1 MKRQEKTYRFYIWDY
16 LWWAGERLH
25 DYHQRIAGIDMVQM
39 YLTFFLFFPLV
50 TLCAFTNRTL
60 CIYLLA
66 LFIVQILVGM
76 IWGEKIYSTNRRK
89 AVMKHYADRTF
100 SPRKG
105 YFLFL
110 LPFLFFLIVDITLI
124 LLM

>member
-1 MKRQEKTYRFYIWDY
+1 MKRQEKTYRFYLWDDH
-16 LWWAGERLH
+16 WWAGERLH
-25 DYHQRIAGIDMVQM
+25 DYHARITGEDMVQM

-50 TLCAFTNRTL
+50 TLCAYANRTL
-60 CIYLLA
+60 CIYLLV
-66 LFIVQILVGM
+66 LFIVQILAGM

-100 SPRKG
+100 SPGKG

-110 LPFLFFLIVDITLI
+110 LPFLFLLIVDY
-124 LLM
+124 

>member
-1 MKRQEKTYRFYIWDY
+1 MKRQEKTYRFYLWDY

-25 DYHQRIAGIDMVQM
+25 DYHARITGEDMVQM
-39 YLTFFLFFPLV
+39 YLTFFVFFPLV
-50 TLCAFTNRTL
+50 MLAHREY
-60 CIYLLA
+60 CIYLLV
-66 LFIVQILVGM
+66 LFIVQILVWA
-76 IWGEKIYSTNRRK
+76 IWGEKIYGTNRRK

-100 SPRKG
+100 SPGKG

-110 LPFLFFLIVDITLI
+110 LPFLFFLIVDIILI

>member
-1 MKRQEKTYRFYIWDY
+1 MKRQEHKQRFYLWDY
-16 LWWAGERLH
+16 LWWYGERLH
-25 DYHQRIAGIDMVQM
+25 DHHQRIAGIDMVQM

-50 TLCAFTNRTL
+50 TLCASIDRTL

-66 LFIVQILVGM
+66 LFIVQILTGM
-76 IWGEKIYSTNRRK
+76 TWGEKIYSTNRRK

-100 SPRKG
+100 SPGKG